1 MLRVGLE
8 QQGQADGGKIM
19 VTPEIWD
26 TVALSSSCM
35 LIKLDDTKL
44 YNFYTVG
51 K

>member
-8 QQGQADGGKIM
+8 QQGQEDGGEIM

-26 TVALSSSCM
+26 TVALSSCM

-44 YNFYTVG
+44 YDFSTVG